1 MKMCGLTLL
10 LCILLTIPV
19 RASDIPRELQ
29 KALPEEAEALMEEAY
44 SPEDFPG
51 AVASLVETA
60 AEQGKDIL
68 RSRLRGAASILL
80 VAVLCGAVGAFG
92 EGSKFLPVAGGLTV
106 TMLSA
111 GSLEDLIGL
120 GARTIGELKT
130 FSQVLLPSLAAAAA
144 VSGSAV
150 SASMQQVTA
159 VFLVSLLTS
168 LIEGL
173 LLPLTYLYIGVL
185 AAGNCLQEPR
195 LGAIAEGL
203 KKLITWTLTTALLLF
218 TIYLSVARVLTGAT
232 DAAAVKVTKA
242 AISAAVPVVGGVISD
257 AAETVL
263 AGAGVVK
270 STIGVFGVLAVLS
283 ACAIPFLHLAVQY
296 LLYKAA
302 AFLSAAMGVPWLSK
316 LIDGLGG
323 AFGLVLGMAGSCA
336 VLVLVSVL
344 CFLGAVTV

>member
-1 MKMCGLTLL
+1 MRICCVAL
-10 LCILLTIPV
+10 LCCLCLALPA
-19 RASDIPRELQ
+19 RAADIPRELER
-29 KALPEEAEALMEEAY
+29 ALPEGAEELMEGDY
-44 SPEDFPG
+44 SAGGFSG

-60 AEQGKDIL
+60 AEKGKEIL
-68 RSRLRGAASILL
+68 QSRLRGAATILL
-80 VAVLCGAVGAFG
+80 VAVLCAAVGTLG
-92 EGSKFLPVAGGLTV
+92 ETKFLPVAGGLAV

-120 GARTIGELKT
+120 GAKTISELDT
-130 FSQVLLPSLAAAAA
+130 FSKVLLPTLAAASA

-159 VFLVSLLTS
+159 VFLVSLITS
-168 LIEGL
+168 LIHGL

-185 AAGNCLQEPR
+185 SAGNCLQEGR
-195 LGAIAEGL
+195 LTALAGGL
-203 KKLITWTLTTALLLF
+203 KKVITWTLTTAVLLF
-218 TIYLSVARVLTGAT
+218 TIYLSVAHVLTGTA

-263 AGAGVVK
+263 AGAGLVK
-270 STIGVFGVLAVLS
+270 NTIGIFGVLAVLS
-283 ACAIPFLHLAVQY
+283 ACAIPFLHLAIQY
-296 LLYKAA
+296 LLYKLT

-323 AFGLVLGMAGSCA
+323 AFGLVLGMTGACA
-336 VLVLVSVL
+336 VLLLVSVL